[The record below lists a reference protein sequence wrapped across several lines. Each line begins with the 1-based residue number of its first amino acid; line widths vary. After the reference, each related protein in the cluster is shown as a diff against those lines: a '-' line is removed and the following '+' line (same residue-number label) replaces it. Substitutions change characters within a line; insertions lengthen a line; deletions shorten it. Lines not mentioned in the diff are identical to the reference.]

1 MSSDYAI
8 YRQLVSQLLAGE
20 EQLPSLP
27 SITLEIRRALSQG
40 QASLAELARLIS
52 RDPALTAL
60 LIKYASNP
68 LQRLRRPARN
78 LVEALNTLGLPQ
90 VDSIT
95 MLHSVRSLFTLHS
108 AGHKRV
114 FLQVWE
120 RLLLQTSLCC
130 FLARRLVAL
139 PVEQAMLVSLLSEIG
154 SLAVLSAFRQS
165 MGEAE
170 QGIYQRLCDEYRG
183 GLGVIMLRK
192 WGVADEYVEVIRHAG
207 DWQHG
212 DALPLGLLD
221 VLNLARWHTLRAQ
234 GEAALPALQSL
245 AAYAKL
251 PAALDFMDE
260 RGQLNLVSAHAEE
273 IQAILDS
280 LR

>member
-1 MSSDYAI
+1 MDAILCAPMVICPKASSDSGIAPSSST
-8 YRQLVSQLLAGE
+8 QLAVPWEATSG
-20 EQLPSLP
+20 
-27 SITLEIRRALSQG
+27 I
-40 QASLAELARLIS
+40 
-52 RDPALTAL
+52 
-60 LIKYASNP
+60 
-68 LQRLRRPARN
+68 LRSP
-78 LVEALNTLGLPQ
+78 EA
-90 VDSIT
+90 VRMI
-95 MLHSVRSLFTLHS
+95 LHSVRSLFTLHS

-139 PVEQAMLVSLLSEIG
+139 PVEQAMLASLLSEIG